1 MKRIIILILITAAAG
16 GARAQNTTYGGAN
29 APANID
35 GGYFSDY
42 SPGGTIVLPDGL
54 VTLANG
60 ATYEHG
66 NNLLQINGNWT
77 STGSLDIFQAI
88 GLNSIIGNVAPSFS
102 NVRFNIGAGNTM
114 AISNTQGI
122 GITGNLQFNNGITTT
137 VRTMHTTGSLR
148 FSDGATYTGGSSD
161 AQHVNGYVTKVG
173 NDAFVFPVGSGTDL
187 RTLSISAPAAAA
199 TISTAWFAGSPD
211 AVTDPSDGGTHSRT
225 AIADPVKAVSEAG
238 FWDWLNPAGSDDN
251 ITVTVSIPDLSNFAL
266 TENLRLVGWNG
277 TQWIDLSA
285 GFNASG
291 NTENSTLTGIIPA
304 GTAITAIAVGSVEMP
319 LPVTLVSFTGRAV
332 ENTSV
337 LQWATTEEVN
347 ASHFEIQRSNDAK
360 SFESIGEVN
369 AKGESKVLVNYLFT
383 DKTPLPGINYYRLK
397 QIDQDGSH
405 AFSKTISIAFDTD
418 AKILV
423 YPNPVTDFLRV
434 ESSKTPGSLEIFNL
448 SGLRLQKRDQVRNG
462 PSEIVP
468 GPASVVVD
476 LRSYPIGIYILKV
489 DGQTFKIIKK

>member
-1 MKRIIILILITAAAG
+1 MKRLLILTLIAAVAVPASG
-16 GARAQNTTYGGAN
+16 QNTTYGGAN
-29 APANID
+29 APFNLD

-66 NNLLQINGNWT
+66 NNLLQNNGSWT
-77 STGSLDIFQAI
+77 STGSIDLFAFNGPNTIS
-88 GLNSIIGNVAPSFS
+88 GSTAPAFF
-102 NVRFNIGAGNTM
+102 NAQFNIGAANVM
-114 AISNTQGI
+114 AITNIQGVNI
-122 GITGNLQFNNGITTT
+122 AGQLAFNNGITTT
-137 VRTMHTTGSLR
+137 ARNTHTASSLR
-148 FSDGATYTGGSSD
+148 FSDGASYTGGNTD
-161 AQHVNGYVTKVG
+161 AQHVNGYVTKIG
-173 NDAFVFPVGSGTDL
+173 NDAFVFPVGSSTDL

-199 TISTAWFAGSPD
+199 ALSTAWFVGSPGT
-211 AVTDPSDGGTHSRT
+211 VTDPSDGGTHSL
-225 AIADPVKAVSEAG
+225 AAVAVPVKTVSPAG
-238 FWDWLNPAGSDDN
+238 FWDWINPAGSDDN
-251 ITVTVSIPDLSNFAL
+251 ITVAVSIPDMASFA
-266 TENLRLVGWNG
+266 TTANLRLVGWNG
-277 TQWIDLSA
+277 TQWMDLSGGA
-285 GFNASG
+285 NASG
-291 NTENSTLTGIIPA
+291 NTENSTLTGVIPA
-304 GTAITAIAVGSVEMP
+304 GVAISAIALGSVELP

-360 SFESIGEVN
+360 SFESIGVVN

-405 AFSKTISIAFDTD
+405 AFSKTVSIAFDID

-434 ESSKTPGSLEIFNL
+434 ESSKTPGTFEIFNL
-448 SGLRLQKRDQVRNG
+448 AGVRLQKGEKPRNS
-462 PSEIVP
+462 PSELAP
-468 GPASVVVD
+468 RPASVVVD